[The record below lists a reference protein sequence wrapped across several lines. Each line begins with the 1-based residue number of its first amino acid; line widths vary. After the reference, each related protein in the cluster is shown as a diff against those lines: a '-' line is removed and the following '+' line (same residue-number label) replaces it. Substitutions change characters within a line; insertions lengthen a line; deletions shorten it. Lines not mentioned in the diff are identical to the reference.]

1 MRVAAVVRVV
11 AGFLAPPPAPP
22 LLRLRAHE
30 DVVSA
35 LETLSGWRFFVRL
48 DGSLLSSFPIVS
60 PSAAGAA
67 GERSAGASA
76 GDGKAVGEVVG
87 ARLTKAAV
95 AGKKWWQF

>member
-1 MRVAAVVRVV
+1 VRVV
-11 AGFLAPPPAPP
+11 AGFLAPPPSPP

-48 DGSLLSSFPIVS
+48 DGSLLSSFPIVA

-67 GERSAGASA
+67 GGLSAGAAA
-76 GDGKAVGEVVG
+76 GDDKAAGAAIG
-87 ARLTKAAV
+87 ARPAKAAV